1 MKLTIPTELSEITLG
16 QLQSI
21 SVIEGSDLEATER
34 QKKIVSLLTGV
45 DRKTIDLFRLSDLQH
60 VYEKLL
66 YLSKQDN
73 RLTKFVTIDGV
84 KYGFHPNLSNISTGE
99 FADLDSLCQDFNEN
113 LHLIMSVLYR
123 PVILEKLG
131 KYQIK
136 PYEGEIEER
145 GELFKNKMPA
155 NIVNGALVFFWTLGN
170 DYLKNTQEYSE
181 GEQEATSNSSSR
193 KDGGGIPY

>member
-45 DRKTIDLFRLSDLQH
+45 DRNTIDLFRLSDLQH
-60 VYEKLL
+60 VYERLL

-170 DYLKNTQEYSE
+170 DYLKNMQEYSE
-181 GEQEATSNSSSR
+181 GEQEATSNSSSQN
-193 KDGGGIPY
+193 DGGGIPY

>member
-45 DRKTIDLFRLSDLQH
+45 DRNTIDLFRLSDLQH

-155 NIVNGALVFFWTLGN
+155 NIVNGALVFFGL
-170 DYLKNTQEYSE
+170 
-181 GEQEATSNSSSR
+181 
-193 KDGGGIPY
+193 

>member
-45 DRKTIDLFRLSDLQH
+45 DRNTIDLFRLSDLQH

-170 DYLKNTQEYSE
+170 DYLKNMQEYSE
-181 GEQEATSNSSSR
+181 VEQEATSNNNFQN
-193 KDGGGIPY
+193 DGGGIQY

>member
-155 NIVNGALVFFWTLGN
+155 NIVNGALVFFWILGD
-170 DYLKNTQEYSE
+170 DYLKNMQEYS
-181 GEQEATSNSSSR
+181 GWEQEATSNSSSLN
-193 KDGGGIPY
+193 DGGGIPY